1 MNKMK
6 NIVIKWQWLLFFT
19 SFTLFFTAFFLASNP
34 NNTGYLKSDRQR
46 IQDNLQKQ
54 ITALKV
60 VLNQFNKS
68 PNTTDNKEFFLQY
81 YKNGNLEHWNN
92 NKFPIHKEIPLE
104 QIKPGVNHLSNG
116 WYYIIKLKKEKTEY
130 VASFLIK
137 TQYQFENEYLVN
149 AFNLK
154 IYEGMANISLNE
166 SKGEKVYDQKGKY
179 LFSILECQHIITV
192 QSRAP
197 QIFILIVFS
206 FLFFSCGLY
215 FLFSPTNKKIFIGI
229 VSLLVLR
236 VFFIYFPFPDTWNDL
251 DFNSASL
258 FAWNFLFPNLLSV
271 FLNGITL
278 IFIIFFILKLR
289 YGNATFQIYKV
300 VLLFL
305 SLFLFWSFNSIL
317 LEVLVSNAT
326 IPLTLTDPFLLN
338 SYSYS
343 VLLLFASLN
352 YTFYRCFLQLLKRP
366 NPKFFYAAL
375 LLFWLLTSFS
385 FLIFYPI
392 SPFVLLAPT
401 ALIIFEALGKTKENR
416 HQNALFL
423 LLILAF
429 FSFVFVF
436 VNSESNSNKEA
447 EKKEVYSSQLTID
460 RDYELELDYK
470 SQSSQIKADTFL
482 TSIFSKINPEV
493 IVSGLN
499 SYLENKYLKG
509 IWDGYDINVLIK
521 PLSGD
526 IISNNELSKKELED
540 LIINKSEKSE
550 IDSSVFFIRDGVLGI
565 SYIIVNEMYIEN
577 KHLGTLYFTLKSKK
591 IPKEIGFPRL
601 LLSNEAKVFT
611 AIEQYAT
618 AKYINNVLIKQ
629 SGPFNFPTHLTQL
642 TNNKTLDFV
651 QINKNGYTHFIRNIR
666 KGSAVVL
673 STKTKT
679 NYDLLT
685 SFSYIFCF
693 WGALLLLSQI
703 ALIFFRKQRL
713 EWSLAFKIQVA
724 SVTLVALSL
733 LFFGVISVLFVSTQ
747 YNSFTDRTIIEKAH
761 AMEDELASK
770 TNSLKDFSA
779 PENTLFL
786 ESLCLKLSKMFETDI
801 NIYDSKGFLLATSKP
816 KMFSLG
822 LLSKQINSSALLKI
836 KKGKES
842 LFSQK
847 ENIGTLSFNSTYLP
861 LRNNQ
866 GLAFGYLNIQNFNKQ
881 RELEMQI
888 QQFIVAIM
896 NVFLL
901 LLCVA
906 IIISLLISNRL
917 VQPLKQLQLKVKQI
931 QFSNRNQHIQ
941 YSNRDEI
948 GEIVSAYN
956 GKLDELELA
965 IKQLKANERESAWR
979 DVAKQVAHEIKNPL
993 TPIKLSVQHLLRLY
1007 DPSNPASQEKL
1018 QSVVQ
1023 SIIEQIDALTKITN
1037 DFSNFAQV
1045 PQPVK
1050 QNVDIILL
1058 TRSCVSVLE
1067 LTEKIE
1073 FIIKTE
1079 LKTHL
1084 VLIDKEQWIQV
1095 LNNLLKNATQ
1105 ACAGLENAKVTIRI
1119 KDLKKGFTLEITDT
1133 GCGMNADKLSKVFTP
1148 YFTTKSSGSGIG
1160 LSIVKQ
1166 IVENHGGQIIC
1177 DSKEGVGSTFV
1188 VTVA

>member
-1 MNKMK
+1 MTKEK

-19 SFTLFFTAFFLASNP
+19 SFTLFFTAFFLTSNP
-34 NNTGYLKSDRQR
+34 NKLGYLKSDRQR
-46 IQDNLQKQ
+46 IQNNVQKQ
-54 ITALKV
+54 IRDLKSD
-60 VLNQFNKS
+60 LNNFSKAPTSAEN
-68 PNTTDNKEFFLQY
+68 EEVFLQL
-81 YKNGNLEHWNN
+81 YKDGKLEYWNN
-92 NKFPIHKEIPLE
+92 NKFPIHKNNTHN
-104 QIKPGVNHLSNG
+104 QIKTGVNQLPNG
-116 WYYIIKLKKEKTEY
+116 WYYTIKLKKEKLEY

-149 AFNLK
+149 AFNPR
-154 IYEGMANISLNE
+154 IYEGMSNISLNKL
-166 SKGEKVYDQKGKY
+166 KGEKVFDEKGKY
-179 LFSILECQHIITV
+179 LFSVLECQYLKTV
-192 QSRAP
+192 QSKAP
-197 QIFILIVFS
+197 QIFLLIVLA
-206 FLFFSCGLY
+206 FLCFSCGLY
-215 FLFSPTNKKIFIGI
+215 FLFSPSNKRILVGI
-229 VSLLVLR
+229 SSLVIAR
-236 VFFIYFPFPDTWNDL
+236 VFFIYFPFPNTWYEL

-258 FAWNFLFPNLLSV
+258 FAWNVLFPNLLAV

-278 IFIIFFILKLR
+278 IFIIFFLLKLKNR
-289 YGNATFQIYKV
+289 NNNFQIYRV
-300 VLLFL
+300 ALLFL
-305 SLFLFWSFNSIL
+305 ASFSFWCFNCLL

-326 IPLTLTDPFLLN
+326 LPLTLTDPFLLN
-338 SYSYS
+338 SYSYA
-343 VLLLFASLN
+343 VLFLFAALN
-352 YTFYRCFLQLLKRP
+352 YTFYRGFLRLLKRP
-366 NPKFFYAAL
+366 NPRYFYLVL
-375 LLFWLLTSFS
+375 LVSWLVSAFII
-385 FLIFYPI
+385 LIFYPI
-392 SPFVLLAPT
+392 SPFILVSPT
-401 ALIIFEALGKTKENR
+401 LLIIFETIGKTKENR

-436 VNSESNSNKEA
+436 VNSESNSKKEL
-447 EKKEVYSSQLTID
+447 EKKEVYSNQLTID
-460 RDYELELDYK
+460 RDYELELDYS
-470 SQSSQIKADTFL
+470 SQSAQIKTDTFL
-482 TSIFSKINPEV
+482 TAIFSKINPAP
-493 IVSGLN
+493 IVSYLN
-499 SYLENKYLKG
+499 GYLENKYLKG

-521 PLSGD
+521 PMSGN
-526 IISNNELSKKELED
+526 IISTYELSEKELED
-540 LIINKSEKSE
+540 LLNKKSEKSE
-550 IDSSVFFIRDGVLGI
+550 IDSSVFFIRDGFLGI
-565 SYIIVNEMYIEN
+565 SYIIVNEMYVDN
-577 KHLGTLYFTLKSKK
+577 QYVGTLYFTLKSKK
-591 IPKEIGFPRL
+591 IPKDIGFPRL

-611 AIEQYAT
+611 AIEQYAS

-629 SGPFNFPTHLTQL
+629 SGPYNFPTHLNKL
-642 TNNKTLDFV
+642 TNNKILDFV
-651 QINKNGYTHFIRNIR
+651 QINKNGYTHFIRNTR
-666 KGSAVVL
+666 NGSAFVL

-685 SFSYIFCF
+685 SFSYIFCL

-703 ALIFFRKQRL
+703 VLIFSRKQRL

-733 LFFGVISVLFVSTQ
+733 LFFGVISVLFVSRQ
-747 YNSFTDRTIIEKAH
+747 YNAFTDRTIIEKAH
-761 AMEDELASK
+761 AMEGELASK
-770 TNSLKDFSA
+770 TNILKDFSA
-779 PENTLFL
+779 PENKLLL
-786 ESLCLKLSKMFETDI
+786 ESLSLKLSKMFETDI
-801 NIYDSKGFLLATSKP
+801 NIYDSKGFLLASSKP
-816 KMFSLG
+816 KLFSLG
-822 LLSKQINSSALLKI
+822 LLSKQINSVALLEI
-836 KKGKES
+836 KKGNES

-866 GLAFGYLNIQNFNKQ
+866 GAVFGYLNIQHFNKQ
-881 RELEMQI
+881 RELELQI
-888 QQFIVAIM
+888 QQFVVAIM

-941 YSNRDEI
+941 YTNKDEI

-965 IKQLKANERESAWR
+965 IKQLKTNERESAWR

-1018 QSVVQ
+1018 QTVVS

-1050 QNVDIILL
+1050 QNVDIISL
-1058 TRSCVSVLE
+1058 TRGCVSVLE
-1067 LTEKIE
+1067 LTEKID
-1073 FIIKTE
+1073 FIVLTK
-1079 LKTHL
+1079 LKEHM
-1084 VLIDKEQWIQV
+1084 VLIDKDQWIQV

-1105 ACAGLENAKVTIRI
+1105 ACAGLENAKVTIQI
-1119 KDLKKGFTLEITDT
+1119 KALKEGFILEIIDT
-1133 GCGMNADKLSKVFTP
+1133 GCGMDADKLSKVFTP

-1166 IVENHGGQIIC
+1166 IIEKHGGQISC
-1177 DSKEGVGSTFV
+1177 DSKEGLGSTFI
-1188 VTVA
+1188 VTVP

>member
-1 MNKMK
+1 MTQGK

-19 SFTLFFTAFFLASNP
+19 SFTLFFTAFFLTSNP
-34 NNTGYLKSDRQR
+34 NNKGYLKSDRLR
-46 IQDNLQKQ
+46 IQNNLQKEISTLQ
-54 ITALKV
+54 G
-60 VLNQFNKS
+60 VLNQFSKAPKS
-68 PNTTDNKEFFLQY
+68 TKNQEYFLHY
-81 YKNGNLEHWNN
+81 FKDGALEYWNN
-92 NKFPIHKEIPLE
+92 NKFPINKENNHNH
-104 QIKPGVNHLSNG
+104 IKTGVNQLPNG
-116 WYYIIKLKKEKTEY
+116 WYYTLKLKNRNAVY
-130 VASFLIK
+130 YASFLIK
-137 TQYQFENEYLVN
+137 TQYQFENEYLIN
-149 AFNLK
+149 AFNPN
-154 IYEGMANISLNE
+154 IYEGIANISLNK
-166 SKGEKVYDQKGKY
+166 SKGQKVFDATGKY
-179 LFSILECQHIITV
+179 LFSIQESQLLTTV
-192 QSRAP
+192 HSRAP
-197 QIFILIVFS
+197 QIFILIVLA
-206 FLFFSCGLY
+206 FLCCSYGLY
-215 FLFSPTNKKIFIGI
+215 LLFSLSNKRIIIGI
-229 VSLLVLR
+229 TSLLIVRVL
-236 VFFIYFPFPDTWNDL
+236 FIYFPFPSAWLEL
-251 DFNSASL
+251 DFNAATL
-258 FAWNFLFPNLLSV
+258 FAWNALFPNLLAV
-271 FLNGITL
+271 FLNGITVMFL
-278 IFIIFFILKLR
+278 LFFLLKLR
-289 YGNATFQIYKV
+289 TKNNTFQIYRV

-305 SLFLFWSFNSIL
+305 VLFSFWCFHCVL
-317 LEVLVSNAT
+317 LEVLVSNST
-326 IPLTLTDPFLLN
+326 LPLTLTDPFLLN
-338 SYSYS
+338 TYSYA
-343 VLLLFASLN
+343 VLLLFAALN

-366 NPKFFYAAL
+366 NPKYFYISL
-375 LLFWLLTSFS
+375 LIFWVIASFS
-385 FLIFYPI
+385 ILLFYPI
-392 SPFVLLAPT
+392 SPIILLFPSL
-401 ALIIFEALGKTKENR
+401 LIVFETMGKTKENR

-436 VNSESNSNKEA
+436 INSESNSKKEL
-447 EKKEVYSSQLTID
+447 EKKEVYSNQLTID
-460 RDYELELDYK
+460 RDYELELDYS
-470 SQSSQIKADTFL
+470 SQSSKIKVDTFL
-482 TSIFSKINPEV
+482 TSLFSKIMPDP

-499 SYLENKYLKG
+499 GYLENKYLKG
-509 IWDGYDINVLIK
+509 IWDGYDINVIIK
-521 PLSGD
+521 PLSGN
-526 IISNNELSKKELED
+526 IISNNELNEKELED
-540 LIINKSEKSE
+540 LIYKKSERSE
-550 IDSSVFFIRDGVLGI
+550 IDSSVFFIRDGFLGI
-565 SYIIVNEMYIEN
+565 SYIIVNEMYIN
-577 KHLGTLYFTLKSKK
+577 NQYVGNLYFTLKSKK

-629 SGPFNFPTHLTQL
+629 SGPYNFPTHLNKL
-642 TNNKTLDFV
+642 TNSKTLDCV

-673 STKTKT
+673 SNKTKT

-685 SFSYIFCF
+685 SFSYVFCF
-693 WGALLLLSQI
+693 WGGLLLLSQI
-703 ALIFFRKQRL
+703 VLIFSRKERL

-733 LFFGVISVLFVSTQ
+733 LFFGVISVLFVSRQ
-747 YNSFTDRTIIEKAH
+747 YNAFTDRTIIEKAH
-761 AMEDELASK
+761 AMEGELASK
-770 TNSLKDFSA
+770 TKSLKDFSST
-779 PENTLFL
+779 ENILFL
-786 ESLCLKLSKMFETDI
+786 ESLSLKLSKMFETDI
-801 NIYDSKGFLLATSKP
+801 NIYDSKGFLLSSSKP
-816 KMFSLG
+816 KLFSLG
-822 LLSKQINSSALLKI
+822 LLSKQINSMALLKI
-836 KKGKES
+836 RTGNES

-847 ENIGTLSFNSTYLP
+847 ETIGTLSFNSTYLP
-861 LRNNQ
+861 LRNSQ
-866 GLAFGYLNIQNFNKQ
+866 GNVFGYLNIQHFNKQ

-941 YSNRDEI
+941 YSNQDEI

-1018 QSVVQ
+1018 QTVVQ

-1050 QNVDIILL
+1050 QNVDIISL
-1058 TRSCVSVLE
+1058 TQSCVSVLE
-1067 LTEKIE
+1067 LTEKID
-1073 FIIKTE
+1073 FIISTE
-1079 LKTHL
+1079 LKTYV

-1095 LNNLLKNATQ
+1095 MNNLLKNAIQ
-1105 ACAGLENAKVTIRI
+1105 ACGGIENAKITIQI
-1119 KDLKKGFTLEITDT
+1119 KAHKQGFIIEISDT
-1133 GCGMNADKLSKVFTP
+1133 GCGMDADKLSKVFTP

-1166 IVENHGGQIIC
+1166 IVENHGGQITC
-1177 DSKEGVGSTFV
+1177 DSKEGQGSTFAV
-1188 VTVA
+1188 MVP